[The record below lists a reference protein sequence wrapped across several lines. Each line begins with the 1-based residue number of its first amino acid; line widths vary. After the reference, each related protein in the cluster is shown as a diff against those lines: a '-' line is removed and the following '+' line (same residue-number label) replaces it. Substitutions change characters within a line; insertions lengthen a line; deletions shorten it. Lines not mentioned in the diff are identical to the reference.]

1 QIVER
6 DALSGGKWVL
16 AGDEDV
22 RDRREERAEDESRIP
37 QEFVDDLAVEVVPVE
52 DAHLTAERPDILDD
66 VPRPGFAE
74 RELVLLRVAGP
85 HHPDERIDH
94 ERVVLRRHP
103 EQAAGRWLTEVALL
117 QQRNLFDDL
126 PGIAKE

>member
-1 QIVER
+1 
-6 DALSGGKWVL
+6 GGQWVL

-22 RDRREERAEDESRIP
+22 RDRREGRTEDEARIP
-37 QEFVDDLAVEVVPVE
+37 RECGDDRAGEAVPGE

-85 HHPDERIDH
+85 HHPDERLDH

-117 QQRNLFDDL
+117 QQRHLFDDL
-126 PGIAKE
+126 P